1 MNSLPLQK
9 RGDVRRGDFSLI
21 ALGIMATVLIAR
33 PGAAQEVSLGS
44 GAAVLRG
51 TLSLPQ
57 TPSAGPA
64 TLLIAGSGPTDRNGD
79 SAVAGVRP
87 GSLRLLAEAL
97 AAHGIASL
105 RYDKR
110 GVGTSAAAGSA
121 EVDLRFDAY
130 VEDAAAWAQ
139 FVAALPKVT
148 CVVLIGHSEGALIAA
163 MAAQR
168 VKVCG
173 VVEIAGAGRPAGEVL
188 AEQLSHIREPVR
200 SQALKTLEAIE
211 RGEGVLDPPLPALF
225 RPSVQPYL
233 RSWLGLDPAAE
244 LARVKAPVA
253 IVQGEHD
260 LQVSVADAKRLA
272 AAKPDAELILLP
284 NANHVLK
291 DAPLDRQ
298 ANLAAYAD
306 PGLPLDP
313 DLVSAVIGFVRRCG
327 SRP

>member
-1 MNSLPLQK
+1 
-9 RGDVRRGDFSLI
+9 
-21 ALGIMATVLIAR
+21 MAATLLS
-33 PGAAQEVSLGS
+33 PNPCAAEEVSLGS
-44 GAAVLRG
+44 GADALAG
-51 TLSLPQ
+51 TLLGPEA
-57 TPSAGPA
+57 PRAGPA
-64 TLLIAGSGPTDRNGD
+64 ALFIAGSGPTDRNGD
-79 SAVAGVRP
+79 SAIAGVRP
-87 GSLRLLAEAL
+87 ATLRLLAEAL

-110 GVGTSAAAGSA
+110 GIGASAAAAPA
-121 EVDLRFDAY
+121 EVDLRFGAY
-130 VEDAAAWAQ
+130 VEDAAAWAR
-139 FVAALPKVT
+139 FLAARPEVT

-173 VVEIAGAGRPAGEVL
+173 VVEMSGAGRPVGEVL
-188 AEQLSHIREPVR
+188 AEQLAHLPEPVR
-200 SQALKTLEAIE
+200 GQAMKTLEAIE

-244 LARVKAPVA
+244 LARVKAPVL
-253 IVQGEHD
+253 IIQGERD
-260 LQVSVADAKRLA
+260 LQVSVEDAKRLA
-272 AAKPDAELILLP
+272 AAKPDAQLVLLP

-306 PGLPLDP
+306 PNLPLDP
-313 DLVSAVIGFVRRCG
+313 ALAPILADFVTRCG
-327 SRP
+327 QRR